1 MKPRILIV
9 DDDEAITQQL
19 FWTLSDEFDVVMAND
34 MQTAIRRV
42 MFYKPD
48 ISILD
53 LQLPPAVDS
62 PTVGLRLLE
71 YIKGHL
77 PESRV
82 LIMSSMDD
90 AEIQK
95 ACYASGADDF
105 FDKST
110 EFEKIRDVP
119 AEWLIGPY
127 ISAYVKVHRRS
138 KEARR
143 QAGLLLRP
151 FEEHLRMAALGQV
164 SEIADGEFPHEPRGC
179 VAQAWSVGELLRAAV
194 EDVYEMPLSARA
206 EAILTRS

>member
-105 FDKST
+105 FDK
-110 EFEKIRDVP
+110 
-119 AEWLIGPY
+119 
-127 ISAYVKVHRRS
+127 
-138 KEARR
+138 
-143 QAGLLLRP
+143 P
-151 FEEHLRMAALGQV
+151 FEVE
-164 SEIADGEFPHEPRGC
+164 
-179 VAQAWSVGELLRAAV
+179 ELLASICRV
-194 EDVYEMPLSARA
+194 MPIHRL
-206 EAILTRS
+206 ELVL